1 MIKFWFDKF
10 REGRASHR
18 LRASIPCKALTEQG
32 INSQITND
40 INSITEEDIVI
51 VQKDSLLEN
60 FRKLKQTN
68 AKIGFD
74 LCDNKFEEHS
84 HYYDFC
90 KEADF
95 ITVNS
100 ITMAEV
106 VKENTGRDSFYYA
119 DCVDREIIPPTIRP
133 IEGPIKLLWY
143 GTSSS
148 NKYVDWAAVTNQL
161 EDSGIDYRITVLCD
175 RAEYIRKKITNNL
188 RKNNPRF
195 NMNKMENIDWTWN
208 LQQQLVE
215 RSDIVFIPLLEQ
227 NERRTKTKS
236 HNRVVDGIA
245 QGRWVVTSELP
256 SYRILKDYCWLG
268 DPVEGI
274 RFYMRNPGEAN
285 KKIINGQD
293 WIKQNA
299 SAESV
304 AKNLINIYSEVMK

>member
-18 LRASIPCKALTEQG
+18 LRASIPCKALVDAGVNAEVTR
-32 INSQITND
+32 D
-40 INSITEEDIVI
+40 INSITDKDIVI

-60 FRKLKQTN
+60 FRKLKQTG
-68 AKIGFD
+68 AKVGFD

-100 ITMAEV
+100 PTMAEV

-119 DCVDREIIPPTIRP
+119 DCVDRKLTKPTPRSIN
-133 IEGPIKLLWY
+133 GPVKLLWY

-148 NKYVDWAAVTNQL
+148 NKYVDWAAVTKQL
-161 EDSGIDYRITVLCD
+161 EASGIDYKITVLCD

-188 RKNNPRF
+188 RKNNPSF
-195 NMNKMENIDWTWN
+195 DMNKMRNIDWTWE
-208 LQQQLVE
+208 LQQKLVDE
-215 RSDIVFIPLLEQ
+215 CDIVFIPLLEQ

-256 SYRILKDYCWLG
+256 SYRVLKDYCWLG

-274 RFYMRNPGEAN
+274 RFYMRNPGTAN
-285 KKIINGQD
+285 EKILKGQE
-293 WIKQNA
+293 WIQQNA

-304 AKNLINIYSEVMK
+304 AKNLIDIYNEVMK